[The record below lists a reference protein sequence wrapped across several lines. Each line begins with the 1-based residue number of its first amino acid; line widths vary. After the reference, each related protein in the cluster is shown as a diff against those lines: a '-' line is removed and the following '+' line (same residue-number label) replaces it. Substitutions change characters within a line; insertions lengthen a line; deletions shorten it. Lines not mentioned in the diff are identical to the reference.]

1 MATIS
6 ELKDLFSEW
15 IATVARAVDT
25 IAGRFLRSREILLR
39 EGKDDMLVAK
49 AIPVRD
55 APALPE
61 VSFRLDK
68 GRPTRPL
75 PGDWRTAFR
84 GSRVEAVLQSDH
96 VMFSPLDFPSQAGDF
111 LDGMLR
117 EQVDRLTPWT
127 VKEAIFGWSQ
137 PTNTANDRIEVT
149 FAATSKL
156 KIQPLLQLAQA
167 LDVRSIAIFA
177 TASGSEGTATR
188 IKLFDELQLSAI
200 GRTVNVPR
208 ILRAVLLSAGLAA
221 AASLLVTA
229 YLGSSLQSEQQELQR
244 RISQRRAALRLDP
257 NAGGSGEAQAD
268 NAVERHG
275 TGSRLPGTARLH
287 LRNGVADR
295 GRQDPSRR
303 HDAGCS
309 LFDPLDG
316 AVAAVHPCH
325 FLCAHH
331 ARAERAGRA
340 VPHRGAY
347 HGLFWIR
354 HMSTFVASGKANA
367 RSPLLS
373 ATIYAGLVVVL
384 LFAVVTS
391 IADVAGQR
399 DEVASLAAM
408 LAQLE
413 GHNPTAVR
421 GPSSDVTMPSGS
433 PFLEGATVTIAGAT
447 LLQRVSGAV
456 TKFGGNVL
464 STQLDLQGT
473 QSRTGF
479 LSMIASCEIDQ
490 PELQRL
496 LYDLEAGMPFLFI
509 DQLVVQTALTSSG
522 SGGGRLRILLAVSGQ
537 WPGAK

>member
-25 IAGRFLRSREILLR
+25 IAGRFLRSRQILLR

-49 AIPVRD
+49 AIPVRN

-68 GRPTRPL
+68 GRPTPPL
-75 PGDWRTAFR
+75 PGDWRTACR

-177 TASGSEGTATR
+177 TASGSDGAPTR
-188 IKLFDELQLSAI
+188 IKLFDESQLSAI

-229 YLGSSLQSEQQELQR
+229 YLGNSLQSEQQELQR

-257 NAGGSGEAQAD
+257 NAGGSA
-268 NAVERHG
+268 
-275 TGSRLPGTARLH
+275 L
-287 LRNGVADR
+287 
-295 GRQDPSRR
+295 
-303 HDAGCS
+303 S
-309 LFDPLDG
+309 L
-316 AVAAVHPCH
+316 
-325 FLCAHH
+325 
-331 ARAERAGRA
+331 
-340 VPHRGAY
+340 
-347 HGLFWIR
+347 
-354 HMSTFVASGKANA
+354 
-367 RSPLLS
+367 
-373 ATIYAGLVVVL
+373 
-384 LFAVVTS
+384 
-391 IADVAGQR
+391 
-399 DEVASLAAM
+399 LAKRK
-408 LAQLE
+408 Q
-413 GHNPTAVR
+413 TT
-421 GPSSDVTMPSGS
+421 PSSVM
-433 PFLEGATVTIAGAT
+433 V
-447 LLQRVSGAV
+447 
-456 TKFGGNVL
+456 
-464 STQLDLQGT
+464 
-473 QSRTGF
+473 
-479 LSMIASCEIDQ
+479 
-490 PELQRL
+490 
-496 LYDLEAGMPFLFI
+496 LEAVSRALPDSTYVTELRIEGDKIQVVGMTQDAPSLIRLMEQSPQFTRATFFAPTTHAQNEPGERFHI
-509 DQLVVQTALTSSG
+509 EAHITAYFG
-522 SGGGRLRILLAVSGQ
+522 SGT
-537 WPGAK
+537 